1 MQLMV
6 RALLSMAETPEPAD
20 AADALAVALCHIQA
34 EQARERFGLPDPKV
48 LVKSRSLRG
57 GTRTARGQRGPRGY
71 ETPVSVAGI

>member
-1 MQLMV
+1 
-6 RALLSMAETPEPAD
+6 
-20 AADALAVALCHIQA
+20 LAVALCHIQA

-57 GTRTARGQRGPRGY
+57 GSRTASGQRGH